1 MLTIKKILSKL
12 LHKKDDLEDISK
24 VYANIPEDKRGKY
37 FVLTG
42 NTVSAWSMDNSRIKD
57 FSFEKLYDNCTL

>member
-12 LHKKDDLEDISK
+12 LHKKGDLEDILK

>member
-24 VYANIPEDKRGKY
+24 VYANIPEDKRGNY

-57 FSFEKLYDNCTL
+57 FSFEKLYDNRTL

>member
-24 VYANIPEDKRGKY
+24 VYANIPEDKRGNY